1 MFLLLLLLFIDDVL
15 LQWYMSW
22 ISVTCWK
29 EYRNPIFATTFK
41 VFNAIFLSQLGNV
54 ECWFFF
60 FFFFNFLNPLRI
72 LLPYPQTAMNLHKS
86 EQICYIYLQSNIVVS
101 HHRIHLLPPR
111 LKCSTFN
118 VSIITIQ
125 RFYNHCNKL
134 KKKVALNFP
143 RLYFTQYV
151 TCAVWLFV
159 NVNVVAC
166 ISR

>member
-29 EYRNPIFATTFK
+29 EYRNPVFATTFK

-54 ECWFFF
+54 ECWIF

-86 EQICYIYLQSNIVVS
+86 EQICYICLQ
-101 HHRIHLLPPR
+101 
-111 LKCSTFN
+111 STFN

-134 KKKVALNFP
+134 KKKAALNFP